1 MEKYFSFERFI
12 KIVPVLASYL
22 PVTLKEMGIVILL
35 ATAAGVLIALI
46 RVYKVPV
53 LSQFFQLYL
62 LLMRGV
68 PYMILIMVVYYFLP
82 FLAQKVTGVS
92 INNWEKIV
100 FAEITFV
107 LHESAYIGEIIRG
120 AVESVPKV
128 QKEAAYTVGLNEIQT
143 YFRIILPQSIKVAIP
158 AYGANFVE
166 IFQNTAITYL
176 IGVLD
181 FMGAANSFGNSM
193 HSSMETYTFAAIVYV
208 TISILIEMIFKFL
221 DSKYQFGV
229 KTVV

>member
-1 MEKYFSFERFI
+1 MERYFSFEQFLKVIPMLI
-12 KIVPVLASYL
+12 KYL
-22 PVTLKEMGIVILL
+22 PVTLKETGTVILI
-35 ATAAGVLIALI
+35 ATAAGVLIALV
-46 RVYKVPV
+46 RVYKVPI
-53 LSQFFQLYL
+53 LSPFFQAYL

-68 PYMILIMVVYYFLP
+68 PYVILIMVVYYFLP
-82 FLAQKVTGVS
+82 FFVRNLTGAD
-92 INNWEKIV
+92 IHNWEKII

-128 QKEAAYTVGLNEIQT
+128 QKEAAYTVGLTEIQT

-193 HSSMETYTFAAIVYV
+193 HSNMETYTFAAIVYV
-208 TISILIEMIFKFL
+208 IISILIELIFKFL

-229 KTVV
+229 KAVV

>member
-1 MEKYFSFERFI
+1 
-12 KIVPVLASYL
+12 
-22 PVTLKEMGIVILL
+22 
-35 ATAAGVLIALI
+35 
-46 RVYKVPV
+46 
-53 LSQFFQLYL
+53 
-62 LLMRGV
+62 
-68 PYMILIMVVYYFLP
+68 MVVYYFLP
-82 FLAQKVTGVS
+82 FFAKILTGAD
-92 INNWEKIV
+92 IHNWEKIV

-128 QKEAAYTVGLNEIQT
+128 QKEAAYTVGLTEIQT

-166 IFQNTAITYL
+166 LFQNTAITYL

-193 HSSMETYTFAAIVYV
+193 RSNIETYTFAAIVYV
-208 TISILIEMIFKFL
+208 IISILIELIFKFL

-229 KTVV
+229 KAVV